1 MDDSELED
9 FRNSVFWHY
18 AKDIRPAL
26 EAKERKDAK
35 EHSKRI
41 DNRSTSRLIGRT
53 VEGLRAWAAEVY
65 LESADHRQ
73 AISFIREL
81 FRHRAVRRKLYL
93 RLKTLDPVG
102 PEEEKIASIVFCLTD
117 VLLLRLSS
125 KGIVVPASANLFA
138 ELTELVVKYGPE
150 SLLADD
156 WETLPEFLKPEESRK
171 FGKIEANPELEY
183 AEELHAQ
190 ASGLIEDEKPE
201 EALELIEKALRI
213 DDADAAFH
221 DIRGHCFY
229 QLNRFPE
236 ALAEFD
242 RAILLDSEHYPSYLN
257 RGCVHHNVENYEL
270 AELDYSIYLERDTT
284 IAEVYLYRAQCRIEL
299 EKYQEALNDLDRSI
313 ELDGG
318 EPEAFYERARV
329 LCTVPDYMAALS
341 DIDAAIEMK
350 PDDIDYRELRS
361 FITTEI
367 ERG

>member
-1 MDDSELED
+1 MDDSELEK
-9 FRNSVFWHY
+9 FRNSVIRHY
-18 AKDIRPAL
+18 AKDIKPAL

-41 DNRSTSRLIGRT
+41 DDRSASRLIGRT
-53 VEGLRAWAAEVY
+53 VEGLRSWAAEVY
-65 LESADHRQ
+65 LESADHWQ

-81 FRHRAVRRKLYL
+81 FRHRAVRRKLYS

-102 PEEEKIASIVFCLTD
+102 AEQEKIASIVFCLMD

-125 KGIVVPASANLFA
+125 KGIAVPSSANLFA

-156 WETLPEFLKPEESRK
+156 WETLPEFLEPEESEK
-171 FGKIEANPELEY
+171 FGKIELDPQLEH
-183 AEELHAQ
+183 AEELHAE
-190 ASGLIEDEKPE
+190 ACGLIEDGKPE
-201 EALELIEKALRI
+201 EALVLIEEALQI
-213 DDADAAFH
+213 DAADAAFH

-236 ALAEFD
+236 ALVEFD
-242 RAILLDSEHYPSYLN
+242 RAISLDSEHYPSYLN
-257 RGCVHHNVENYEL
+257 RGCVHHNFENYEL
-270 AELDYSIYLERDTT
+270 AELDYSSYLERVTT
-284 IAEVYLYRAQCRIEL
+284 NAEVYLYRAQCRIEL
-299 EKYQEALNDLDRSI
+299 EKYQEALNDLGRSI
-313 ELDGG
+313 ELDDG
-318 EPEAFYERARV
+318 EPEAYYERARV
-329 LCTVPDYMAALS
+329 LCTVPDFMAALN

-350 PDDIDYRELRS
+350 PDDIDFRELRS

>member
-1 MDDSELED
+1 MDLKPALQAKEQ
-9 FRNSVFWHY
+9 RNSE
-18 AKDIRPAL
+18 ATGEPIENRKAERPV
-26 EAKERKDAK
+26 
-35 EHSKRI
+35 
-41 DNRSTSRLIGRT
+41 SRLSQR
-53 VEGLRAWAAEVY
+53 LRAWVAKVY
-65 LESADHRQ
+65 LQSADHRQ

-102 PEEEKIASIVFCLTD
+102 PEQEKIASIVFCLTD

-156 WETLPEFLKPEESRK
+156 WETLQEFLKPEESRK

-190 ASGLIEDEKPE
+190 ACGLIEDEKPE

-229 QLNRFPE
+229 QLDRFPE
-236 ALAEFD
+236 ALVEFD
-242 RAILLDSEHYPSYLN
+242 RAISLDSEHYPSYLN
-257 RGCVHHNVENYEL
+257 RGCVHHNFENYEL
-270 AELDYSIYLERDTT
+270 AELDYSSYLERVTT
-284 IAEVYLYRAQCRIEL
+284 NAEVYLYRAQCRIEL
-299 EKYQEALNDLDRSI
+299 EKYQEALYDLDRSI
-313 ELDGG
+313 ELDKR
-318 EPEAFYERARV
+318 EPEAYYERARV
-329 LCTVPDYMAALS
+329 LCTVPDFMAALN

-361 FITTEI
+361 FITIEI
-367 ERG
+367 ELG